1 MPQATYREQGCHR
14 AFSVPMGP
22 ASPDEGEKVC
32 LMYLYYVFRA
42 LCPRPRLE
50 NRVVAVLSVPIRNL
64 PARRG
69 GESVFNVSVSCLQ
82 SVVPQATSLEQG
94 CRLAF
99 SVPMGPTSQ
108 TRGRKCVL
116 NVSVLCLQSA
126 VPQAMYRDQGCRRAF
141 SVPTGRTSQTRGR
154 KCVLNVLMTGTRN
167 NEQQPP

>member
-1 MPQATYREQGCHR
+1 
-14 AFSVPMGP
+14 MGGGERNG
-22 ASPDEGEKVC
+22 ASRKPDKGKKVC
-32 LMYLYYVFRA
+32 LKCIYIMSSERCAPGHVSRTGLSPCFQ
-42 LCPRPRLE
+42 CPYGTGQP
-50 NRVVAVLSVPIRNL
+50 
-64 PARRG
+64 RRG
-69 GESVFNVSVSCLQ
+69 GESVFNVSVLCLQ
-82 SVVPQATSLEQG
+82 SAVPQTMSPEQV
-94 CRLAF
+94 CRRAF